1 MNATQKHYLNFAIG
15 FVLMFFFQFIPA
27 PSPITPYGMKLI
39 GIFLG
44 IIYLWTTEDILWSSI
59 LGLIAMVCLGIFSGN
74 ELTSKAFGQS
84 LLIMMLFVL
93 AIIFCM
99 DKSGLFG
106 WIANWMLRLK
116 FVQGRPWT
124 LVTMLFALVFLVTLV
139 GNGSLIIFLIWS
151 IIYKIGEK
159 VGYTRENKWMAAMV
173 VGISMTS
180 IIGQHILP
188 FRSGPLYMLAVFQ
201 QTSGMEVNAVKY
213 ILLQGILGICVIA
226 LYILV
231 MRFVLRMDVSALKE
245 IDMQEFTSE
254 QAPMTKHQ
262 KFLMVYLFI
271 MVFALILPSILT
283 FLPKNIVTNTIAS
296 LNTVGMSWILFVVLC
311 IIHIDGKPV
320 LVFREIADRMLWEML
335 ALMACAMT
343 IAPALAGEGTGVTEA
358 LQAILG
364 PVFEGHGPIFFV
376 IVMTLFCLIM
386 TNIANN
392 AVITMIGIAVLST
405 YLNSDIGI
413 NGPATMTLLVM
424 LINMAILIPAASGY
438 GAILHSQ
445 SNHLTK
451 GNLYKY
457 AVLAMTCTYIVY
469 NVIGIPLGRLIFPM

>member
-84 LLIMMLFVL
+84 LLIMLLFVL

-99 DKSGLFG
+99 DKSGLFD

-173 VGISMTS
+173 VGISMTP
-180 IIGQHILP
+180 IIGQHVLP
-188 FRSGPLYMLAVFQ
+188 FRPGPLYMLAVFG

-213 ILLQGILGICVIA
+213 ILLQGVLGIGVIA

-245 IDMQEFTSE
+245 IDMQEFTGE
-254 QAPMTKHQ
+254 QVPMTKNQ
-262 KFLMVYLFI
+262 KFLMVYLFV

-376 IVMTLFCLIM
+376 AVLSLFCLLM
-386 TNIANN
+386 TNVANN
-392 AVITMIGIAVLST
+392 AVITMIGITVLAT
-405 YLNSDIGI
+405 YLRSDLGI
-413 NGPATMTLLVM
+413 NGPATITMLIM

-438 GAILHSQ
+438 GAMLHSQ
-445 SNHLTK
+445 SGKVTK

-457 AVLAMTCTYIVY
+457 AVLAMVCTYVVY
-469 NVIGIPLGRLIFPM
+469 NVIGIPLGQLIFPL